1 MENQKQVIDLEGK
14 NLKTEVKEVKKE
26 EPKMCPF
33 GTTAIPVP
41 SRDRLG
47 QPVMTIQQITTV
59 CMGKRCKFY
68 DEKWEDCLLL
78 LSATKAMRDEK
89 DER

>member
-1 MENQKQVIDLEGK
+1 MEKEQPKVIDLEGK
-14 NLKTEVKEVKKE
+14 NLKSEKQEVKQN
-26 EPKMCPF
+26 PKMCPF

-41 SRDRLG
+41 TRNGLG

-59 CMGKRCKFY
+59 CMGINCKFY
-68 DEKWEDCLLL
+68 DEKWKDCLLL
-78 LSATKAMRDEK
+78 LSATKAMRNEK